1 MSVYIS
7 LLRGINVSGQKKIQ
21 MRELKSLYESLGF
34 ENVSTYIQSGNVVFS
49 SNEND
54 ESKLANL
61 ISAKIRKVFSYEV
74 SVIIR
79 SKEYWKNLIAKNPFL
94 KKDNTDIKKMHVTI
108 LSHQPEEINTDIFDK
123 VKFDS
128 EEYVIKEKE
137 IYLYFPEG
145 YGRTKL
151 SNNYIEK
158 KLKIAAT
165 TRNWNTVNKLMDIAN
180 N

>member
-1 MSVYIS
+1 MVYIS

-21 MRELKSLYESLGF
+21 MTELKSLYESLGF
-34 ENVSTYIQSGNVVFS
+34 ENITTYIQSGNVVFS

-54 ESKLANL
+54 ELKLAKL
-61 ISAKIRKVFSYEV
+61 ISDKIREDFSYEV
-74 SVIIR
+74 NVIIR
-79 SKEYWKNLIAKNPFL
+79 SKEYWKDLIAKNPFL

-108 LSHQPEEINTDIFDK
+108 LSQMPVKIEAEIFDQAK
-123 VKFDS
+123 SDT
-128 EEYVIKEKE
+128 EEYAIKERE
-137 IYLYFPEG
+137 IYLYFPDG

-151 SNNYIEK
+151 SNNFIEN

-165 TRNWNTVNKLMDIAN
+165 TRNWNTVTKLMDIAN

>member
-108 LSHQPEEINTDIFDK
+108 LSHRRDYQK
-123 VKFDS
+123 L
-128 EEYVIKEKE
+128 EYSKQAN
-137 IYLYFPEG
+137 G
-145 YGRTKL
+145 HSQQL
-151 SNNYIEK
+151 SFEYYILNEF
-158 KLKIAAT
+158 
-165 TRNWNTVNKLMDIAN
+165 
-180 N
+180 